1 MTLAEL
7 KKKYSAL
14 INDIQFDEL
23 DLGLKQPNIFKV
35 LGATRAE
42 IRHSNFLAWLLDPNE
57 SHNLGGVFLKR
68 FLREVFSSD
77 RFENIDEIAVAGL
90 DLSKTKV
97 LREWNFIDILIEV
110 DGIVICI
117 ENKVGTQEH
126 SDQLARYKKVVNNQY
141 KNHKKTFVY
150 LTPEGLQSSSESYHP
165 ISYSFIVE
173 SLERVLEISGPSI
186 NEKVKSYIKD
196 YIVTIKREIMGT
208 DKLTLTAI
216 NIYENH
222 RELFDFIIEHRPEP
236 VDRLREVFSALIEEK
251 GWVIGSS
258 SKSYLRFLTPKIKD
272 HIYINK
278 GSNGWKHRESYS
290 LELELYPNT
299 SKITFRSVIAPSD
312 EAYDTWKLEAILRTI
327 DGFKAPKG
335 KKWLTSYSE
344 NTKFN
349 YNEIAELTD
358 DELSKALMKFL
369 DKISPIVQ
377 KIEDKFI
384 ENSETLMKLKNV
396 K

>member
-1 MTLAEL
+1 MTLTEL

-77 RFENIDEIAVAGL
+77 RFDNIDEIAVAGL

-141 KNHKKTFVY
+141 KNHKKTFVF

-165 ISYSFIVE
+165 ISYNFVVE
-173 SLERVLEISGPSI
+173 SLERVLEISGASI

-236 VDRLREVFSALIEEK
+236 VDRLREVFSALIEDK

-278 GSNGWKHRESYS
+278 GSNGWKHRESYL

-299 SKITFRSVIAPSD
+299 NKITFRSVIAPSD
-312 EAYDTWKLEAILRTI
+312 EAYDTWKLEAILKTI

-335 KKWLTSYSE
+335 KKWLTNYSE

-349 YNEIAELTD
+349 YNEIPELTD
-358 DELSKALMKFL
+358 EELSKILIKFL
-369 DKISPIVQ
+369 DKISPVVQ

-384 ENSETLMKLKNV
+384 ENSVSLLELKNV